1 MAKPSVKD
9 IEWRLIYSKNG
20 LEVFSDK
27 EEPWLDFRVK
37 LNGEFVKRF
46 YGEFAHADVTRYI
59 HDIAI
64 EFWDFS
70 LDDIYDYMVKS
81 AIEEL
86 SRR

>member
-37 LNGEFVKRF
+37 LNNNWAKRF
-46 YGEFAHADVTRYI
+46 YGESAHSDVTRWV
-59 HDIAI
+59 HDQAM
-64 EFWDFS
+64 EFWDFN
-70 LDDIYDYMVKS
+70 LDDIYDSMVKS

>member
-27 EEPWLDFRVK
+27 EEPWLDFRIK
-37 LNGEFVKRF
+37 LNNNWAKRF
-46 YGEFAHADVTRYI
+46 YGESAHSDVTRWV
-59 HDIAI
+59 HEQAM
-64 EFWDFS
+64 EFWDFN
-70 LDDIYDYMVKS
+70 LDEIYDSMVKS

>member
-1 MAKPSVKD
+1 MSKPSVKD
-9 IEWRLIYSKNG
+9 ITWRLIYSKNG
-20 LEVFSDK
+20 VEVFSDK
-27 EEPWLDFRVK
+27 EEPWLDFRIK

-64 EFWDFS
+64 EFWDFN
-70 LDDIYDYMVKS
+70 LDEIYNNMVNS

>member
-37 LNGEFVKRF
+37 LNNHWAKRF
-46 YGEFAHADVTRYI
+46 YGESAHSDVTRWV
-59 HDIAI
+59 HDQAM

>member
-9 IEWRLIYSKNG
+9 ITWRQIYSKNG
-20 LEVFSDK
+20 VEVYSDK
-27 EEPWLDFRVK
+27 ENPWIDFRVK
-37 LNGEFVKRF
+37 LNGRYIKRF
-46 YGEFAHADVTRYI
+46 YGENAPSNVQRYV

-64 EFWDFS
+64 EFWDFNI
-70 LDDIYDYMVKS
+70 DEIYDSMVKS